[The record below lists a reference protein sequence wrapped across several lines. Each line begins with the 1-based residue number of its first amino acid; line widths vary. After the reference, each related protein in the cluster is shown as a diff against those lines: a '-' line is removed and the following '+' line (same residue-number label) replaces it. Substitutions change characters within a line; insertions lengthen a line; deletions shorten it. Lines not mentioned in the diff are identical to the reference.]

1 MINWDAIGAIGEL
14 VGAAA
19 VLATLFYLAQQI
31 KHSHESQV
39 RANELAQASSIA
51 ESNALF
57 QSVWQQ
63 LANDGELADIYQ
75 RAMSGEDLNPVESV
89 RFIGFLNSFFA
100 WMEVLYSQ
108 TVVDLGFAD
117 VGSQDFFD
125 IATPFVSK
133 LLNTRTGET
142 WWNSD
147 ARSYYSPGFYNDV
160 SKLRNNTCAEN

>member
-31 KHSHESQV
+31 KHSHKSQV

-51 ESNALF
+51 ESNAMF

-75 RAMSGEDLNPVESV
+75 RAMSGENLNPVESV
-89 RFIGFLNSFFA
+89 RFIGFLNSFFG
-100 WMEVLYSQ
+100 WMEALYSQ

-117 VGSQDFFD
+117 VGSHDFFN
-125 IATPFVSK
+125 IAKPFVSK
-133 LLNTRTGET
+133 LLNTRTGQA
-142 WWNSD
+142 WWSSE
-147 ARSYYSPGFYNDV
+147 AKSYYSPRFYNDI
-160 SKLRNNTCAEN
+160 SKIHINS

>member
-1 MINWDAIGAIGEL
+1 MINWDAIGAVGEL
-14 VGAAA
+14 VGAVA

-31 KHSHESQV
+31 KHSHRSQV

-57 QSVWQQ
+57 QSVWEQ
-63 LANDGELADIYQ
+63 LAHDGELADIYQ

-89 RFIGFLNSFFA
+89 RFIGFLNLYFS

-108 TVVDLGFAD
+108 TVVDLGFSD
-117 VGSQDFFD
+117 LGSQDFFD
-125 IATPFVSK
+125 IGMPFVSK
-133 LLNTRTGET
+133 LLNTTVGEA

-147 ARSYYSPGFYNDV
+147 AKSYYSPGFYNDI
-160 SKLRNNTCAEN
+160 SKVHNNS